1 MWFLTDTQESKMIN
15 RLSNMVCWLVL
26 VMAFVVAGC
35 KQEYKPDESDVLAYV
50 PDVNAIVVTDNHTP
64 RTIKATGGYQA
75 WMETIK
81 MELDSVVTFYNPDG
95 SFYLTEQHYEIY
107 PWSNSIRISATEPQG
122 KFVWLLSEG
131 RFKVLEGAER
141 FCSLPALLEN
151 RYFAEAILDMTTAPV
166 RFLDKSVEFTRLSS
180 PVKMEGLWY
189 YPIERVTSDGEP
201 DLYKVVFYQNKDS
214 SLVDI
219 IRFVS
224 VDGEKSLAVRGY
236 DYRKVEKKQVL
247 VPTKIEIFR
256 IDAKGVLQERLVK
269 IDFN

>member
-1 MWFLTDTQESKMIN
+1 
-15 RLSNMVCWLVL
+15 
-26 VMAFVVAGC
+26 MAFVVAGC
-35 KQEYKPDESDVLAYV
+35 KQEYKLDESDVLAYV

-64 RTIKATGGYQA
+64 RAIKVTGGYQA

-95 SFYLTEQHYEIY
+95 SLYLTEQHYEIY

-131 RFKVLEGAER
+131 CFKVLEGTER
-141 FCSLPALLEN
+141 FCGLPALIEN

-189 YPIERVTSDGEP
+189 YPIERVSSDAKP
-201 DLYKVVFYQNKDS
+201 DLYKVVFYQNNDS
-214 SLVDI
+214 SLVDMI
-219 IRFVS
+219 RFVRFVS